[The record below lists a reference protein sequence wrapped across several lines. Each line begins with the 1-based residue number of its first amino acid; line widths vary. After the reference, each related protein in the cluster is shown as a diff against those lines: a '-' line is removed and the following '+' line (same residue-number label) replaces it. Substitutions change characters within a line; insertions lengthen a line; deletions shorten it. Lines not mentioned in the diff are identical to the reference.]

1 LIEKDKTNLK
11 RGNKVMGFPTGP
23 ETDNFPIIKAR
34 WFKDIVNQKRE
45 VRVIVIHSMEA
56 PEKGTTAENV
66 ARLFQSLPSNRK
78 ASAHLCID
86 NNSIVQCVLD
96 NDVAF
101 AAPGANH
108 NGIQLELAGFAR
120 QTRAEWL
127 DEYGKTLLE
136 NAANAVSQY
145 CLKYNIPRKHLT
157 NDQLRNGDE
166 GIIGHVQ
173 ASEVFKKS
181 DHTDPGKGF
190 PWDYFIERVEHYY
203 TERKQKF
210 AKPT

>member
-1 LIEKDKTNLK
+1 
-11 RGNKVMGFPTGP
+11 MGFPTDL
-23 ETDNFPIIKAR
+23 ETDNFPIIKAP
-34 WFKDIVNQKRE
+34 WFRDIVNQKRE

-56 PEKGTTAENV
+56 PEKGNTAENV
-66 ARLFQSLPSNRK
+66 AKFFQSLPPNRK

-127 DEYGKTLLE
+127 DEYGKALLE
-136 NAANAVSQY
+136 NAANAAAQY

-157 NDQLRNGDE
+157 NDQLRNGHE

-173 ASEVFKKS
+173 ATEVFKKS

-203 TERKQKF
+203 TERKKKI

>member
-1 LIEKDKTNLK
+1 
-11 RGNKVMGFPTGP
+11 MGFPTDF

-34 WFKDIVNQKRE
+34 WFRDIVNQKRE
-45 VRVIVIHSMEA
+45 VRVIVIHRMEA

-66 ARLFQSLPSNRK
+66 AKFFQNLPSNNK

-127 DEYGKTLLE
+127 DEYGKALLE
-136 NAANAVSQY
+136 NAANAAAQY

-157 NDQLRNGDE
+157 NDQLRNGHE

-173 ASEVFKKS
+173 ATEVFKKS

>member
-1 LIEKDKTNLK
+1 
-11 RGNKVMGFPTGP
+11 MGFPTGS

-56 PEKGTTAENV
+56 PEKGNTAENV
-66 ARLFQSLPSNRK
+66 AKFFQSLPPNRK

-127 DEYGKTLLE
+127 DEYGKALLE
-136 NAANAVSQY
+136 NAANAVAQY
-145 CLKYNIPRKHLT
+145 CLKYKIPRKHLT
-157 NDQLRNGDE
+157 NDQLRNGHE

-173 ASEVFKKS
+173 ATEVFKKS

-190 PWDYFIERVEHYY
+190 PWDYFIEKVEHYY
-203 TERKQKF
+203 TERKKKI

>member
-1 LIEKDKTNLK
+1 
-11 RGNKVMGFPTGP
+11 MGFPTDF

-34 WFKDIVNQKRE
+34 WFRDIVNQKRE

-66 ARLFQSLPSNRK
+66 AKFFQNLPPNRK

-127 DEYGKTLLE
+127 DEYGKALLE
-136 NAANAVSQY
+136 NAANAAAQY

-157 NDQLRNGDE
+157 NDQLRNGHE

>member
-1 LIEKDKTNLK
+1 
-11 RGNKVMGFPTGP
+11 MGFPTNL

-56 PEKGTTAENV
+56 SEKGNTAENV
-66 ARLFQSLPSNRK
+66 ANFFQNLASNNK

-127 DEYGKTLLE
+127 DEYGKALLE
-136 NAANAVSQY
+136 NVANAAAQY

-157 NDQLRNGDE
+157 NDQLRNGHE

-203 TERKQKF
+203 TERKKKF